1 MRYDAGM
8 SQPKRG
14 DPVPAFE
21 MQADD
26 GSTVSSESLAG
37 RRYVIYFYP
46 KDDTPG
52 CTTQACSL
60 RENFDRLMAT
70 GVEVFGVSPDS
81 VASHVRFRE
90 KYDLPY
96 RLLADVGHHVADAFG
111 TWVEKSF
118 AGRKYKGVERTSFII
133 GPDGRI
139 EHVLPRVKPVEHV
152 DRLMERLVA

>member
-1 MRYDAGM
+1 MIRPN
-8 SQPKRG
+8 QG
-14 DPVPAFE
+14 DRVPAFE
-21 MQADD
+21 MTADD
-26 GSTVSSESLAG
+26 GQAVSDQTLLG

-46 KDDTPG
+46 RDDTPG

-60 RENFDRLMAT
+60 RDNFERLMSA

-81 VASHVRFRE
+81 VASHVKFRK

-96 RLLADVGHHVADAFG
+96 RLLADVGHPVADAFG

-118 AGRKYKGVERTSFII
+118 AGRTYMGTERTSFII
-133 GPDGRI
+133 GPDGRV

-152 DRLMERLVA
+152 DQLMELLAA